1 MFLASKRGIKT
12 YKLTAGYNGA
22 HTVCTYILVAVG
34 SSGLLKRKQKL
45 SVTFNSDK
53 LGGIDF
59 TKISKMTMYVQCLAG
74 SLDID
79 FSKKSRM

>member
-34 SSGLLKRKQKL
+34 SGLLKRKQKL
-45 SVTFNSDK
+45 SVTFNSNK

-59 TKISKMTMYVQCLAG
+59 TKFSKMTMCRA
-74 SLDID
+74 SEA
-79 FSKKSRM
+79 SSEK